1 MDTTQLSFEVAMQQL
16 EELVRQLENSRLS
29 LEEAI
34 AAFEKGARLKAY
46 CEQKLQEAKLR
57 IETIDLNHKNK
68 DSDQKTEDDVN
79 LL

>member
-29 LEEAI
+29 LEESI

-57 IETIDLNHKNK
+57 IETIDLNHKSK
-68 DSDQKTEDDVN
+68 DLDQKTEDDIN
-79 LL
+79 LA